1 MNRSEEIW
9 KDVFGYEGIYSISS
23 HGRVKSLDRIKVS
36 CHNSNSRWNER
47 ILKPKK
53 EKNGYYRI
61 ELSKDG
67 KRKTKTIHR
76 LVAEA
81 FIPNPYNLPCVN
93 HKDENRSNNKVEN
106 LEWCTHKYNSNYGSC
121 TQKISKAKGK
131 AVLMFDLE
139 GNFIQEFYSS
149 RDASQITGISSGN
162 IRSCCIG
169 DRKQAGGRIW
179 KWKEK
184 H

>member
-1 MNRSEEIW
+1 MNGIMTAAFHRLHPIWVFRKIPFIFLGGFFQEEVRLSCNVKTNPDGAIA
-9 KDVFGYEGIYSISS
+9 SI
-23 HGRVKSLDRIKVS
+23 R
-36 CHNSNSRWNER
+36 
-47 ILKPKK
+47 
-53 EKNGYYRI
+53 
-61 ELSKDG
+61 G

-121 TQKISKAKGK
+121 TQKISKAKRK
-131 AVLMFDLE
+131 AVLMLDLE

-149 RDASQITGISSGN
+149 REASRITGISSGN